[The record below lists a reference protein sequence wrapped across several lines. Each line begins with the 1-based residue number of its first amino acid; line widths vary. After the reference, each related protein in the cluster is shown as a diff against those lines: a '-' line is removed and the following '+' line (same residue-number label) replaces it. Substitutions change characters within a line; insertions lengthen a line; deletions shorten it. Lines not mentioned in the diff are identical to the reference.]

1 MEKLLLLTQKQGGK
15 YAGNLSRQR
24 TKNSSFSCE
33 GLQNHFLPTHGGN
46 LFTQPYLGRCILV
59 N

>member
-1 MEKLLLLTQKQGGK
+1 MKEHWLPILLFIIIGIVIG
-15 YAGNLSRQR
+15 S
-24 TKNSSFSCE
+24 E

-46 LFTQPYLGRCILV
+46 LFTQPYLGRCTLV